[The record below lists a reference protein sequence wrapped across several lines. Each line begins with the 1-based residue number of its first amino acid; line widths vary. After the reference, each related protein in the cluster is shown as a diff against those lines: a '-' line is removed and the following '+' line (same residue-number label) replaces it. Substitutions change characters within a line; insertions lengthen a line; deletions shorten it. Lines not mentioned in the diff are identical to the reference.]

1 MECIFI
7 NGKKYNFAKNYRENE
22 KLRKEYNKLT
32 KKTYGFDFETWYQ
45 DGYWG
50 EGHVPYTLF
59 DGESAVSNVSVN
71 KMKFSIL
78 GEEKNYI
85 QIGTVMTNDAYKN
98 LGLNRYLLK
107 RAIDETKSGCDLI
120 YLFANKSV
128 LDFYP
133 KFGFRETKEY
143 NYFKNINYLKTNIQ
157 VKKLDMNNAENKKFL
172 YEKVKSSISLSKI
185 SMMENPELIMF
196 YCISFMKSFVW
207 YIESID
213 TVVIAKYNGNLL
225 YIYDI
230 FSSRK
235 IRLDSIINIMS
246 LPETEKAVLGF
257 APDEDG
263 FQNSEHTDRDSVLF
277 VYGGDKVIFDYSELK
292 FPGLSHT

>member
-22 KLRKEYNKLT
+22 RLRKEYNKLT
-32 KKTYGFDFETWYQ
+32 KKTYGFDFEIWYQ
-45 DGYWG
+45 DGFWG

-172 YEKVKSSISLSKI
+172 YEKVKSSISLSKV

-196 YCISFMKSFVW
+196 YCISFMKSSVW